1 MLEEMSFGE
10 RLDQLMD
17 TLDLKAKELAHES
30 GVSHRHINALT
41 SGERKDPSLS
51 IATMLAR
58 ALGVSLDWLA
68 GLPKGNPG
76 QLEPDEKHLLDLYR
90 RLPPDGQRLMLGTMS
105 LAAEIRMG
113 NEEGTGGEGL

>member
-1 MLEEMSFGE
+1 MFG
-10 RLDQLMD
+10 RRVQAIMD
-17 TLDLKAKELAHES
+17 MKGLAQGQVEQKTEFL
-30 GVSHRHINALT
+30 GQKIEQSHLSRILN
-41 SGERKDPSLS
+41 EKQMPSVDRA
-51 IATMLAR
+51 ATLAR

-105 LAAEIRMG
+105 LAAEIRTG
-113 NEEGTGGEGL
+113 SEERTGAEGL